1 MRPVSET
8 LKILI
13 ATADDIMRRPLH
25 TLPTALP
32 PGFAE
37 LAAEIR
43 RIDARPAE
51 GLRATRSAIVMVSAI
66 EGFFAG
72 QEADDRWQM
81 VIGAALPILRREA
94 FAAWRSEREV
104 MMGEGSARR

>member
-1 MRPVSET
+1 MKPVSEA

-13 ATADDIMRRPLH
+13 ATAEDLVRRPPH

-32 PGFAE
+32 AALVD

-43 RIDARPAE
+43 KADARPAE
-51 GLRATRSAIVMVSAI
+51 GERTTRSAIVMLSAI

-72 QEADDRWQM
+72 QEGDDRWQM
-81 VIGAALPILRREA
+81 VIGATLPILRREA

-104 MMGEGSARR
+104 MMDGRRNG